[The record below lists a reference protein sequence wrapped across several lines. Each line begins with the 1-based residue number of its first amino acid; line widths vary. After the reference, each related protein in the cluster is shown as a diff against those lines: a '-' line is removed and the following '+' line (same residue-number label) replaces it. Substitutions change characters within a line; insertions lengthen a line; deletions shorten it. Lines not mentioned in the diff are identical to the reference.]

1 MEFLA
6 WLEQTDASVWLRES
20 DWGHPIILC
29 FHAVGMAMVVGISLM
44 YGSRILGYARD
55 FPVSAFD
62 RLFGLAW
69 FGFATNA
76 ASGVLL
82 FFGEPR
88 RLMDTPA
95 FWIKMI
101 LIVFAGLA
109 LWALGKAVRG
119 DSQGAIG
126 LATPG
131 GLMVGDAIASPNARI
146 AAILSVVFWLGAIVS
161 GRLIG
166 YTMPPPPL

>member
-29 FHAVGMAMVVGISLM
+29 FHAGGMGMVVGISLM
-44 YGSRILGYARD
+44 YSARILGYARD
-55 FPVSAFD
+55 FAVSAFD

-69 FGFATNA
+69 FGFAMNA
-76 ASGVLL
+76 VSGVLL

-101 LIVFAGLA
+101 LIVFAGLS
-109 LWALGKAVRG
+109 LWALAKAL
-119 DSQGAIG
+119 DATEQGADA
-126 LATPG
+126 LPG
-131 GLMVGDAIASPNARI
+131 PDGTLVREGIVAANAKI
-146 AAILSVVFWLGAIVS
+146 AAIFSAVFWLAAITA

>member
-29 FHAVGMAMVVGISLM
+29 FHAVGMAMVVGISLI
-44 YGSRILGYARD
+44 YSARILGYARD

-69 FGFATNA
+69 FGFAMNA
-76 ASGVLL
+76 ASGVVL
-82 FFGEPR
+82 FFGEQR

-109 LWALGKAVRG
+109 LRALGKALHG
-119 DSQGAIG
+119 DAQGAVA
-126 LATPG
+126 LPTPR
-131 GLMVGDAIASPNARI
+131 GLMVGDAFAAPHPRI
-146 AAILSVVFWLGAIVS
+146 AAIFSLPFLLAALTSP
-161 GRLIG
+161 R
-166 YTMPPPPL
+166 P

>member
-6 WLEQTDASVWLRES
+6 WLEQTDGSVWLRES

-29 FHAVGMAMVVGISLM
+29 FHAVGMGMVVGISLM
-44 YGSRILGYARD
+44 YSARILGYARD
-55 FPVSAFD
+55 FPLSVFD

-69 FGFATNA
+69 FGFAMNA
-76 ASGVLL
+76 VSGVLL

-101 LIVFAGLA
+101 LIVCAGLA
-109 LWALGKAVRG
+109 LCALGKELYGGSPTVISSPTPR
-119 DSQGAIG
+119 
-126 LATPG
+126 ATA
-131 GLMVGDAIASPNARI
+131 LTKNVKSPI
-146 AAILSVVFWLGAIVS
+146 
-161 GRLIG
+161 
-166 YTMPPPPL
+166 

>member
-29 FHAVGMAMVVGISLM
+29 FHAVGMGMVVGISLM
-44 YGSRILGYARD
+44 Y
-55 FPVSAFD
+55 SA

-69 FGFATNA
+69 FGFAMNA
-76 ASGVLL
+76 ASGVVL

-101 LIVFAGLA
+101 LIMFAGLA
-109 LWALGKAVRG
+109 LRALGKALHG

-126 LATPG
+126 LATPR
-131 GLMVGDAIASPNARI
+131 GLMVGEAVASPNARI
-146 AAILSVVFWLGAIVS
+146 AAIFSVAFWLGAIVS

>member
-29 FHAVGMAMVVGISLM
+29 FHAVGMGMVVGISLM
-44 YGSRILGYARD
+44 YSARILGYARD
-55 FPVSAFD
+55 FAVSAFD
-62 RLFGLAW
+62 GLSV
-69 FGFATNA
+69 
-76 ASGVLL
+76 SGVLL

-109 LWALGKAVRG
+109 LWALGKALRG
-119 DSQGAIG
+119 DSQDAIG
-126 LATPG
+126 LATPRG
-131 GLMVGDAIASPNARI
+131 PMVGEAIASPNARI
-146 AAILSVVFWLGAIVS
+146 AAIFSVAFWLGAIVS

>member
-6 WLEQTDASVWLRES
+6 WLEQTDASIWLRES

-44 YGSRILGYARD
+44 YSARILGYAKA
-55 FPVSAFD
+55 FPISAFD
-62 RLFGLAW
+62 WLFRLAW
-69 FGFATNA
+69 FGFAINA

-95 FWIKMI
+95 FWIKLV

-109 LWALGKAVRG
+109 LRALGKALHA
-119 DSQGAIG
+119 DLQGAVG
-126 LATPG
+126 LATPAG
-131 GLMVGDAIASPNARI
+131 PMIVEVSPNARI
-146 AAILSVVFWLGAIVS
+146 AAIFSAVFWLAAIVS